1 MCDVCFRAQFYL
13 LGDQCM
19 HVQVGDRL
27 GLFFDTAVPPVY
39 YGQSGSEFSDRPDPN
54 NPPLSA
60 LPQVGKTI
68 PFVDSL
74 TVKFVATGFVL
85 VSK

>member
-27 GLFFDTAVPPVY
+27 GLFFETAVPSVY
-39 YGQSGSEFSDRPDPN
+39 YGEYHFSDKRVSDLGSP
-54 NPPLSA
+54 
-60 LPQVGKTI
+60 PQVGNSSDFEPT
-68 PFVDSL
+68 L
-74 TVKFVATGFVL
+74 TVKFVATGFII

>member
-27 GLFFDTAVPPVY
+27 GLFFDTDVPPVY
-39 YGQSGSEFSDRPDPN
+39 YGLYQFSDKSD
-54 NPPLSA
+54 LGS
-60 LPQVGKTI
+60 LPQVGNSRDFAPT
-68 PFVDSL
+68 L
-74 TVKFVATGFVL
+74 TVKFVATGFII